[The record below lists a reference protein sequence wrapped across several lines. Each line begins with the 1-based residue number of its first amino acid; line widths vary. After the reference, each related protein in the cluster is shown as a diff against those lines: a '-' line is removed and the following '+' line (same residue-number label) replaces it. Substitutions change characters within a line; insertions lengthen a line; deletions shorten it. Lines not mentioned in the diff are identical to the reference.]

1 MIIALDKEFFLSE
14 ENLWQTWQQT
24 PIIEKP
30 HTLATFSF
38 YKEFF
43 LKYWKTVEKKMSLG
57 YFPVYLCPL
66 AGPKWEPTVS
76 LVTQ

>member
-1 MIIALDKEFFLSE
+1 MIIALDKEFETL
-14 ENLWQTWQQT
+14 QQT
-24 PIIEKP
+24 PITEKP

-43 LKYWKTVEKKMSLG
+43 LKHRKTVEKKISLG
-57 YFPVYLCPL
+57 YFPIYLCPL
-66 AGPKWEPTVS
+66 AGPKWEPTDN